1 PNPPGER
8 SDHAVLARV
17 SPGYPPHGDRL
28 LTCYAPVRRSAQP
41 RRTVLAR
48 LACVRHAASVR
59 PEPGS
64 NSPKEKSDTALFNET
79 LTSVN
84 VRNQSTL
91 VSLVQLRSEVVPSDS
106 RAAQAFRKPE
116 VSRSGATVGGQL

>member
-1 PNPPGER
+1 
-8 SDHAVLARV
+8 
-17 SPGYPPHGDRL
+17 
-28 LTCYAPVRRSAQP
+28 SAQP

-91 VSLVQLRSEVVPSDS
+91 VSLVQLRSEAVRSDS
-106 RAAQAFRKPE
+106 RAAQVFRKPE
-116 VSRSGATVGGQL
+116 LSKIVATVGGQLWNLLDGALNVKWWVRIRHGGSGTLPPAPYRP